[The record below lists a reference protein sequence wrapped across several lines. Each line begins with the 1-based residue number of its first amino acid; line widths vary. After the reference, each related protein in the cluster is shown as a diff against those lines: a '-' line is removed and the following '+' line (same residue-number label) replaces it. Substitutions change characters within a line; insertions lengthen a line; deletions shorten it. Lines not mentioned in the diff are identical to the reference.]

1 MKMNT
6 LRHARVWYV
15 LGAVLTLLVV
25 IASLVP
31 ARDLPRLHISDKVEH
46 VAAYLALSLWF
57 GGLLAPRNYFR
68 LALGLLALGGGIEI
82 AQGLMGL
89 GRTAD
94 WYDFYADALG
104 VALGLS
110 LCMAG
115 RGRWAGWRGAG
126 PKTRGRPGRPCP
138 SARRRARWRRI
149 RG

>member
-1 MKMNT
+1 MAT

-15 LGAVLTLLVV
+15 LGALLTLLVV

-31 ARDLPRLHISDKVEH
+31 ARYLPRLHVNDKVEH
-46 VAAYLALSLWF
+46 IVSYLALALWF
-57 GGLLAPRNYFR
+57 GGLIAPRDYPR
-68 LALGLLALGGGIEI
+68 LALGLLVLGGGVEI

-110 LCMAG
+110 LCLAG
-115 RGRWAGWRGAG
+115 LRHWALWLEQWSK
-126 PKTRGRPGRPCP
+126 PH
-138 SARRRARWRRI
+138 
-149 RG
+149 